1 MFILDSLRDIKKRF
15 SKYSHTI
22 EVEISKNN
30 ILNNIREYKT
40 NYPDLLFAPVL
51 KSNAYGHGLKEV
63 AKILDKE
70 KLPFFVVDS
79 LFEARFLKY
88 NKIKTDILI
97 IGFTLFKNI
106 ENYNSKNFIFTI
118 TSLEELKILS
128 EKINKSLRIHL
139 KVDTGMR
146 RQGILF
152 SEINEAISLIKKNQN
167 LILEGVCSH
176 FASADEEDKTFTNKQ
191 IKIWQDTVEIFKDKF
206 TFIKYFHISATSGVE
221 SINKDFT
228 NLVRLGIG
236 LYGVNPTNNLKLNLK
251 PALRM
256 ISFISSIKELKAG
269 ESVGYNNTFIADK
282 DIKIASIPV
291 GYYEGIDRRLSNI
304 GYLKI
309 GEDFTKILGRVSM
322 NISSIDVSN
331 LKDISS
337 LKIGDEVVI
346 ISEKEEDEN
355 SILNISKKINSIP
368 YEVLIHIPKTLYR
381 KVVKNF

>member
-79 LFEARFLKY
+79 LFEARFLKH

-236 LYGVNPTNNLKLNLK
+236 LYGVNLTNNLKLNLK

-309 GEDFTKILGRVSM
+309 GEDFSKILGRVSM

-337 LKIGDEVVI
+337 LKIGDKVVI

-381 KVVKNF
+381 KVIKNF

>member
-79 LFEARFLKY
+79 LFEARFLKH

-236 LYGVNPTNNLKLNLK
+236 LYGVNLTNNLKLNLK

-269 ESVGYNNTFIADK
+269 ESVGYNNTFISDK

-309 GEDFTKILGRVSM
+309 GEDFSKILGRVSM

-337 LKIGDEVVI
+337 LKIGDKVVI

-381 KVVKNF
+381 KVIKNF

>member
-79 LFEARFLKY
+79 LFEARFLKH

-191 IKIWQDTVEIFKDKF
+191 IKIWQDIVEIFKDKF

-309 GEDFTKILGRVSM
+309 GEDFSKILGRVSM